1 MASLR
6 VTTNSGNVLASVNL
20 PDTALPVI
28 REVLGLGAT
37 ATNQEVAA
45 AFLAYIVERL
55 KPEFKAAERTQAEDA
70 AKVTANQTI
79 AAATEQAETDFEA
92 AWP

>member
-55 KPEFKAAERTQAEDA
+55 KPEFKAAGTSVEVVIRGRA
-70 AKVTANQTI
+70 AK
-79 AAATEQAETDFEA
+79 AEVARLPFYRK
-92 AWP
+92 